1 MLYYSS
7 FFVFFLCSQQD
18 VLAPI
23 SALLKSPRTA
33 ISGDSPHRSLSPQ
46 SHSSQV
52 SNLASQSHS
61 GKLTACNS
69 YDLDPISSDCSIIK
83 VTSPSN
89 KRSLFGAPE
98 FNNASTA
105 ALFCTGPTSPKYK
118 NLSSPIKTECYSV
131 CVACRTCKWLS
142 VISFLVS
149 SWLNFLGNEF
159 FWNTMPDDLTIPEC
173 LLHTSHLD
181 SIPLFGLITF
191 VSFQFTS
198 SVLLL
203 FLPFFS
209 PEPVICSNCPRRR
222 RAVQKSLVPLEMLF
236 STAPLLRTVS
246 ACARGCPC

>member
-131 CVACRTCKWLS
+131 CVACRTCK
-142 VISFLVS
+142 
-149 SWLNFLGNEF
+149 
-159 FWNTMPDDLTIPEC
+159 
-173 LLHTSHLD
+173 
-181 SIPLFGLITF
+181 
-191 VSFQFTS
+191 
-198 SVLLL
+198 
-203 FLPFFS
+203 
-209 PEPVICSNCPRRR
+209 
-222 RAVQKSLVPLEMLF
+222 
-236 STAPLLRTVS
+236 
-246 ACARGCPC
+246 